1 MVICLS
7 RSFCSTDQEE
17 REIAHSLGLSKMVM
31 YQHFRRGSKAGG
43 NKAKEMKYLSL
54 NLNVI
59 SFVLFTSA
67 RELSMNFDNSN

>member
-1 MVICLS
+1 
-7 RSFCSTDQEE
+7 
-17 REIAHSLGLSKMVM
+17 MVM
-31 YQHFRRGSKAGG
+31 YQHFRSGSKAGG

-67 RELSMNFDNSN
+67 RELGMNFDNSS

>member
-1 MVICLS
+1 
-7 RSFCSTDQEE
+7 
-17 REIAHSLGLSKMVM
+17 M

-67 RELSMNFDNSN
+67 RKLSMNFDNSN

>member
-1 MVICLS
+1 
-7 RSFCSTDQEE
+7 
-17 REIAHSLGLSKMVM
+17 M
-31 YQHFRRGSKAGG
+31 YQPFRRGSKAGG

-59 SFVLFTSA
+59 SFALFTST